1 MSAKPCLAA
10 ALEYLQLGWSVIP
23 LCTHDHAGLPGAHE
37 QECTTPGK
45 RPLWPWKQYQE
56 RRPSE
61 GQVRIFWNRV
71 PDSNVGIVMGPVSN
85 LIGIDVDG
93 PEGIRLLDELADGR
107 IITPTLQFDTPGGGL
122 RYLYQWPKEK
132 EAAIRSLKRQGK
144 EAIRLLGEGS
154 QTVAPPSTHWTG
166 KRYAWR
172 AFHDPENMK
181 VAPCPEWLLDALLN
195 FEHPIA
201 PRPAMVPT
209 SIPSDEA
216 TRRARAYLEK
226 CDPAIAGQGGHN
238 QTFKVACK
246 LVKGFGLNQET
257 ALELLMTVYNAKC
270 QPPWSEKELRHKVES
285 AAKSPDPE
293 GFLLAMPIA
302 QPPTVRIT
310 DAHTS
315 RFKDII
321 RKPIDWLWR
330 NWIALG
336 KLAVLDGDPGL
347 GKSTMLLD
355 LAARVSNIGIM
366 PDNSHGVSGNV
377 IIMSAEDG
385 PEDTIKPRLEAAG
398 ANEDRIINLS
408 HVTIKGEER
417 PIEIPGDLLL
427 IAQKIK
433 DHDAR
438 LLIIDPLFAFLY
450 GADANKDQE
459 IRRVLYKLSKIA
471 EKYHCAVICMRHLNK
486 GSGQKAI
493 YRGNSSIGVIG
504 HARTGL
510 LVAEDPDD
518 EHKRILA
525 VSKCNLGPR
534 PQSLRFV
541 LDPVGDVC
549 RIGWCGTSPY
559 NADRLVQA
567 PKSEEAAEAKETA
580 RSKIDQAASILQM
593 LLEKNNGRLEVKAAK
608 AELAAAGLTG
618 STVDRAVRKLHLKV
632 HYETDEEG
640 ERRYYWSPKAA

>member
-1 MSAKPCLAA
+1 MLA
-10 ALEYLQLGWSVIP
+10 
-23 LCTHDHAGLPGAHE
+23 
-37 QECTTPGK
+37 
-45 RPLWPWKQYQE
+45 
-56 RRPSE
+56 
-61 GQVRIFWNRV
+61 
-71 PDSNVGIVMGPVSN
+71 
-85 LIGIDVDG
+85 
-93 PEGIRLLDELADGR
+93 
-107 IITPTLQFDTPGGGL
+107 
-122 RYLYQWPKEK
+122 
-132 EAAIRSLKRQGK
+132 
-144 EAIRLLGEGS
+144 EGS
-154 QTVAPPSTHWTG
+154 QTVAPPSMHWTG
-166 KRYAWR
+166 RRYAWQQ
-172 AFHDPENMK
+172 FHDPENVK
-181 VAPCPEWLLDALLN
+181 VAVCPAWLLDELLKS
-195 FEHPIA
+195 EHPVA
-201 PRPAMVPT
+201 TRPATIPF
-209 SIPSDEA
+209 SIPPTDA
-216 TRRARAYLEK
+216 ARRARAYLEK

-246 LVKGFGLNQET
+246 LVKGFSLDEQT
-257 ALELLMTVYNAKC
+257 AYELLLTVFNPKC

-285 AAKSPDPE
+285 AANSPEPE
-293 GFLLAMPIA
+293 GYLLSMPSPA
-302 QPPTVRIT
+302 SASGHVKPT
-310 DAHTS
+310 DAYT
-315 RFKDII
+315 RLFRDIMRKDIQ
-321 RKPIDWLWR
+321 WLWR

-336 KLAVLDGDPGL
+336 KLTVLDGDPGL
-347 GKSTMLLD
+347 GKSTVLLD

-366 PDNSHGVSGNV
+366 PDNSQGASGTV
-377 IIMSAEDG
+377 IVLSAEDG
-385 PEDTIKPRLEAAG
+385 AEDTIKPRLEAAG
-398 ANEDRIINLS
+398 ANENRLVNLS

-417 PIEIPGDLLL
+417 PVEIPADLPL
-427 IAQKIK
+427 IARKIK
-433 DHDAR
+433 EHDAR
-438 LLIIDPLFAFLY
+438 LLIIDPLMAFLC

-459 IRRVLYKLSKIA
+459 VRRVLYKLSKIA
-471 EKYHCAVICMRHLNK
+471 ETYNCAVVCMRHLNK

-580 RSKIDQAASILQM
+580 RSKIDQATSILQM
-593 LLEKNNGRLEVKAAK
+593 LLDKNEGKLEVRSAK
-608 AELAAAGLTG
+608 AELGAAGLSG
-618 STVDRAVRKLHLKV
+618 STIDRAVRKLRLKV